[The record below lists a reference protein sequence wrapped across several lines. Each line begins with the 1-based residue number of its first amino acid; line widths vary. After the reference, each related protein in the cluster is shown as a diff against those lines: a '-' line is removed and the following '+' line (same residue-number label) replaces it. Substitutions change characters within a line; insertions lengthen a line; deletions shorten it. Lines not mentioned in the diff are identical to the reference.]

1 MESFANYYYWREA
14 TSERDAMG
22 RRYCAASNKTDE
34 EVEIHFRPDDIVIA
48 VGDVFYAIAN
58 VEMGDAAWT
67 LVVLYL
73 TSTSAR
79 F

>member
-1 MESFANYYYWREA
+1 
-14 TSERDAMG
+14 MG

-73 TSTSAR
+73 TSTNESETGLLQPTVTVIDP
-79 F
+79 